1 MLLEGKNAVIYGAGG
16 SLGAGVAQ
24 TFAREGAM
32 VFLTGRTRA
41 KLDEVAK
48 VITEAGGSAEVAV
61 VDALDEHAVDEHARL
76 VVAEAGGI
84 DVSLNL
90 VSRGDVQGVPL
101 VEMETADL
109 IRAIMTGITTNFI
122 TARAAARHMTKQGSG
137 VILALDSGSAHGS
150 PMMGSTGLAD
160 AATDILVRNLAAE
173 IGPRGVRVVGMWIA
187 GVPETLTPEKLAAVN
202 SDLQLDDTAL
212 QGLLASSPPCGCSA
226 ARRAWPTSPTPR
238 RSWRRTGRPA
248 SPAPSSTSP
257 AGSSRADDHLRDALP
272 YDSAGGGGDADSARY
287 SCDPAA
293 RRGLRRGDAGRVGD
307 GYRGRRPRLRNRRP
321 HWRSGW
327 SASATSRPRSAWP
340 LNSGRSATTPLANAS

>member
-61 VDALDEHAVDEHARL
+61 VDALDEYAVDEHARL

-212 QGLLASSPPCGCSA
+212 QGLLDQLASM
-226 ARRAWPTSPTPR
+226 RMLR
-238 RSWRRTGRPA
+238 RS
-248 SPAPSSTSP
+248 PS
-257 AGSSRADDHLRDALP
+257 
-272 YDSAGGGGDADSARY
+272 
-287 SCDPAA
+287 
-293 RRGLRRGDAGRVGD
+293 
-307 GYRGRRPRLRNRRP
+307 
-321 HWRSGW
+321 
-327 SASATSRPRSAWP
+327 
-340 LNSGRSATTPLANAS
+340 LANVADTAAFLASDRAAGITGTFVNVTGGIFQS